1 LKEFHPTL
9 AKYCVNPINKEYIDS
24 INWDNVLDL
33 NVPSHI
39 TQALAAGENDMSGA
53 DTGSFHWHTLLD
65 EITVMF
71 EHVKNSISVYSRG
84 WQEIQGSASH
94 TKYRKRNILFELR
107 YISRYFKGLTQKD
120 YKNLLNE
127 RRFIDSHIE
136 IVPGVEAS
144 ANETFN
150 QNFILLVIKAYKT
163 IKRKYVSTKEKG
175 PNFLIPFLRENTD
188 CVRPVIGMVFNLFKD
203 KSSLKDN
210 NFSISYQISK
220 SRVKHNYWMNL
231 GLSEYLHFI
240 SKIFNSEKYS
250 GLIHSYVKSPHA
262 YTCNGKA
269 KTYTLEKFFSILMQ
283 ICCDM
288 FKYLVA
294 KPRTNYSWWAV
305 FKRWNTI

>member
-1 LKEFHPTL
+1 LKDFHPIL
-9 AKYCVNPINKEYIDS
+9 AKYCINPINKPHINS
-24 INWDNVLDL
+24 INWDYVLDL
-33 NVPSHI
+33 NVPSQI
-39 TQALAAGENDMSGA
+39 TEALAAGEEDILGV
-53 DTGSFHWHTLLD
+53 DKDSFHWYTFLD

-71 EHVKNSISVYSRG
+71 EHVKSSISVYVRG
-84 WQEIQGSASH
+84 WRETLSSASYAKDH
-94 TKYRKRNILFELR
+94 NRNILFELR

-136 IVPGVEAS
+136 IVPGVEDR

-150 QNFILLVIKAYKT
+150 QNFILLLIKSYKT
-163 IKRKYVSTKEKG
+163 IKRRYVSTKEKD
-175 PNFLIPFLRENTD
+175 PDYLIQFLRENTD

-203 KSSLKDN
+203 NSSLKDN

-250 GLIHSYVKSPHA
+250 ALIHSYIESPHA
-262 YTCNGKA
+262 YSRNGLA
-269 KTYTLEKFFSILMQ
+269 KTYTLEKLISFLMQ

-288 FKYLVA
+288 FKYLIE
-294 KPRTNYSWWAV
+294 KPRTNYSWWSV